1 MRSPLFNPN
10 DPELSRHVSAAK
22 FWFQDVE
29 KLLRE
34 REEKE
39 LFKAMLLTQRAI
51 EDALDRMN
59 SMNRVKVK

>member
-10 DPELSRHVSAAK
+10 DPELTQHIGAAK
-22 FWFQDVE
+22 FCFRDVE

-34 REEKE
+34 REEHE
-39 LFKAMLLTQRAI
+39 LFKAMLLTQRAL